1 MIILN
6 LIGLILTGL
15 VLGVLARLIIPGR
28 QAIGL
33 LRTML
38 VGVAGAVIG
47 GILASLIGTG
57 EIFELDFIGFVLAL
71 VVSVVLLGAAE
82 RAGLLKDPSREQL
95 DRRTR

>member
-15 VLGVLARLIIPGR
+15 VLGVLARLVIPGR

-38 VGVAGAVIG
+38 VGVAGAVVG

-71 VVSVVLLGAAE
+71 IVSVVLLGAAE
-82 RAGLLKDPSREQL
+82 RAGLLKDPSRSQL